1 MDKDIAINSIMS
13 MVSNLFSSDK
23 EPITQLI
30 RLFFTELYIFY
41 QNEHSLLL
49 EYTKHL
55 DGYATIPFVYDL
67 RGACIECLYSHT
79 IFSPLIV
86 QDFYTKIF
94 LKQNNLRKMGM
105 FELGKVFTFN
115 NNIQSIQSWTC
126 LIKPC
131 YIDFMLYAMGLF
143 DNYSVESIDI
153 SYNYLREISDE
164 FIYKILKHF
173 KGLKT
178 WNISSN
184 EIKGGAASVFVILK
198 KLHRTK
204 KSKLENLI
212 LTKCLLD
219 NSSIYELGELLKC
232 RYCKLKMI
240 VLNNNSFRKMVHY

>member
-1 MDKDIAINSIMS
+1 
-13 MVSNLFSSDK
+13 
-23 EPITQLI
+23 
-30 RLFFTELYIFY
+30 
-41 QNEHSLLL
+41 
-49 EYTKHL
+49 
-55 DGYATIPFVYDL
+55 
-67 RGACIECLYSHT
+67 
-79 IFSPLIV
+79 
-86 QDFYTKIF
+86 
-94 LKQNNLRKMGM
+94 MGM

-184 EIKGGAASVFVILK
+184 EIKEGAVSVFVILK